1 MTLSQTTHA
10 IEQVARMQPTVNM
23 IVRNDIFRL
32 NSLPNV
38 RYGVFAWLQGRHT
51 ADHETDVLRFRYTF
65 FYVDR
70 LTADKRNEL
79 EVQSV
84 GVETLQNIVRTL
96 ADQGIWTS
104 GEVEYQTFNQRFV
117 DECAGVYASLTFEV
131 PAGFNCG
138 ELYGDFNED
147 YNEDFLIV

>member
-10 IEQVARMQPTVNM
+10 IEQVAKMQPAVNM

-51 ADHETDVLRFRYTF
+51 ADPETDMLRFRYTF

-70 LTADKRNEL
+70 LTADKSNEL

-84 GVETLQNIVRTL
+84 GVETLNNIIRTL
-96 ADQGIWTS
+96 GEQGIWPY
-104 GEVEYQTFNQRFV
+104 GEVEFQTFNQRFV
-117 DECAGVYASLTFEV
+117 DECAGAYASLTFEV
-131 PAGFNCG
+131 PSDYTCSEQF
-138 ELYGDFNED
+138 GDFNDD
-147 YNEDFLIV
+147 YNKDFLIV